1 MRLPI
6 LALLLA
12 CAPLGA
18 GAQAVARKH
27 LLTAMGGGVGLLSLD
42 RVPDSVS
49 AAGALCG
56 TVSVHTAYA
65 FGRRFSLGVQYS
77 RIGTDRIGPAV
88 DQVRLQAFALTFHYR
103 PWVGERAF
111 AEAWLALGRAD
122 ALVDLHQPSLPVVG
136 NAGFRALGA
145 RYAHMLSGTIGAYA
159 GIELAGGDRQYLR
172 RYDGSA
178 FTDAEG
184 RTGAFDW
191 SSQRLLAGLLVRF

>member
-1 MRLPI
+1 MRLPV

-18 GAQAVARKH
+18 SAQAVARKH

-42 RVPDSVS
+42 RVPDSVA
-49 AAGALCG
+49 AAGVVCG
-56 TVSVHTAYA
+56 TVTVHTAYA
-65 FGRRFSLGVQYS
+65 FSQRFSLGVQYS

-88 DQVRLQAFALTFHYR
+88 DQVRLQAIALAFHYR

-111 AEAWLALGRAD
+111 AEAWLALGQARAF
-122 ALVDLHQPSLPVVG
+122 VDLRQDLLPVVG
-136 NAGFRALGA
+136 KAGFRALGA
-145 RYAHMLSGTIGAYA
+145 RYAHLLSGTIGAYA
-159 GIELAGGDRQYLR
+159 GIELAGGDRQYLQ
-172 RYDGSA
+172 RYDGSP

-191 SSQRLLAGLLVRF
+191 SSQSVLAGLLVRF